1 MMPTAEELLE
11 EHFISVDKS
20 NIKSGHYFVIKEAM
34 KDFAKLHVE
43 AALKAASD
51 IKKNYR
57 STFLMTQDILNAY
70 PIENIK

>member
-1 MMPTAEELLE
+1 MVKTAKEFYD
-11 EHFISVDKS
+11 EHYSDDTV
-20 NIKSGHYFVIKEAM
+20 VMM
-34 KDFAKLHVE
+34 KDYAKLHVE